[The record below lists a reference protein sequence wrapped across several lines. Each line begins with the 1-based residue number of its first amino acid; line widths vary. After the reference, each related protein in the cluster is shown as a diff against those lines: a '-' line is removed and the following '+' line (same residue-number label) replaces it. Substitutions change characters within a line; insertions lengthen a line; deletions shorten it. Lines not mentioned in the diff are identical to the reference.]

1 MNSTG
6 KRSVWAF
13 GTREVVYAAI
23 GAALYGLLSWATNI
37 FPLPAAG
44 NVTFRPAVAVLMLF
58 SVVYGPWVGLI
69 AGIVGNTVGDAL
81 TGWGLYW
88 NWSVGNGLMGLIPG
102 LVAGM
107 LLSYNKGRDLGLGI
121 GAGLIGAAVG
131 MLFASLTEIVV
142 SGIDMGTALGGY
154 FTPAFLGNAVV
165 IIILLCAVS
174 LLICHWTVKGK
185 VEGLGVLFCIMGLF
199 LAYIGN
205 LFHSIKP
212 NYFAGL
218 RLPWTLESEDNWRMT
233 HQFASKIWFAGGLLL
248 AILALI
254 LPVKPLIFT
263 FMGIMLVLVLVPAWY
278 SYDLYRK
285 NNSSQTPSA

>member
-1 MNSTG
+1 MNSNG
-6 KRSVWAF
+6 KRNIWAF

-107 LLSYNKGRDLGLGI
+107 LMSFNKGRDLGLGI

-142 SGIDMGTALGGY
+142 SAIDMNTALVGY

-165 IIILLCAVS
+165 IIILLPI
-174 LLICHWTVKGK
+174 LMI
-185 VEGLGVLFCIMGLF
+185 
-199 LAYIGN
+199 AYQQIAARQG
-205 LFHSIKP
+205 
-212 NYFAGL
+212 
-218 RLPWTLESEDNWRMT
+218 R
-233 HQFASKIWFAGGLLL
+233 
-248 AILALI
+248 
-254 LPVKPLIFT
+254 
-263 FMGIMLVLVLVPAWY
+263 
-278 SYDLYRK
+278 
-285 NNSSQTPSA
+285 